1 MKMQFKSES
10 VVTALYPSQ
19 GELDNGTCYDSTK
32 AHIETELS
40 STKEGFGKPS
50 VQYNWGTSQ
59 NYRDF
64 ISRYPHIKD
73 KFDAVIT
80 WENQTTGKN
89 ATLAVIDIQPKQA
102 KPQ

>member
-1 MKMQFKSES
+1 MQFKTES
-10 VVTALYPSQ
+10 TVTAMYPSQ
-19 GELDNGTCYDSTK
+19 GELDNGAKYDSTK

-40 STKEGFGKPS
+40 SNKEGFGTPS

-64 ISRYPHIKD
+64 VAKYPHIKN
-73 KFDAVIT
+73 KFEAVVT
-80 WENQTTGKN
+80 WENQTTGK
-89 ATLAVIDIQPKQA
+89 TSQLAVIDIQPKQA